1 MDQKTKNEIYNSD
14 LSVYTSKRIKGI
26 PAFIITLQ
34 DDRVSMTGA
43 RKLIKSIENTNSFVD
58 PYIVPASTPETVNK
72 DLEQFALNENN
83 WTWPKN
89 PGESRLDIKS
99 GLQLH
104 GYGAKDWRK
113 VLACLVSHMR
123 MWHYAAQLNAPLM
136 VLEHDAIFTKTFS
149 QKNLIDLIEN
159 GDLMTTHEDGVGII
173 GLNDPR
179 GATRK
184 SSVYLEK
191 VLESTKEGSVKV
203 LAPWIDD
210 KYIPQ
215 GIAGNSAYIIGPK
228 AARKLFN
235 LIAEHGLWPNDA
247 IMCKQLMGPV
257 LHQAYPFYTGLQG
270 ISSTTQG

>member
-1 MDQKTKNEIYNSD
+1 MDQQTKNEIYSSD
-14 LSVYTSKRIKGI
+14 LGVYTSKRIRGV
-26 PAFIITLQ
+26 PALIIGLQ
-34 DDRVSMTGA
+34 NDRVSMTGV
-43 RKLIKSIENTNSFVD
+43 RKLITSIKNTNSFVD
-58 PYIVPASTPETVNK
+58 PFILPATTPETVTT
-72 DLEQFALNENN
+72 DLAQFGLTEND
-83 WTWPKN
+83 WKWPKN
-89 PGESRLDIKS
+89 PGESRLDVKS
-99 GLQLH
+99 GLQHH

-123 MWHYAAQLNAPLM
+123 AWHYSAQLNIPVL
-136 VLEHDAIFTKTFS
+136 VLEHDAIFAKTFS
-149 QKNLIDLIEN
+149 EKNFNELIESDSITVA
-159 GDLMTTHEDGVGII
+159 GEDSIGVI

-191 VLESTKEGSVKV
+191 VLESTTEGSVKV
-203 LAPWIDD
+203 PAPWIDD

-215 GIAGNSAYIIGPK
+215 GIAGNSAYVIGPK

-247 IMCKQLMGPV
+247 IMCKQLMGPI

>member
-1 MDQKTKNEIYNSD
+1 MDSRTRNEIYNGD
-14 LSVYTSKRIKGI
+14 LGVYTSKRIRGI
-26 PAFIITLQ
+26 PAFIIALQ
-34 DDRVSMTGA
+34 NDRVSMTGA
-43 RKLIKSIENTNSFVD
+43 RKLITSIKNTNSFVD
-58 PYIVPASTPETVNK
+58 PFILPASTPETVK
-72 DLEQFALNENN
+72 ADLAQFDLTETH

-123 MWHYAAQLNAPLM
+123 LWHYSAQINVPIM
-136 VLEHDAIFTKTFS
+136 VLEHDAIFNKTFS
-149 QKNLIDLIEN
+149 EQNLAALVETSSITVTN
-159 GDLMTTHEDGVGII
+159 EDSIGVI

-184 SSVYLEK
+184 SGEYLDK
-191 VLESTKEGSVKV
+191 VLEYTKNGDVKV
-203 LAPWIDD
+203 PAPWIDN
-210 KYIPQ
+210 KYVPQ

-228 AARKLFN
+228 AARKLFS

-247 IMCKQLMGPV
+247 IMCKQLMGPT

>member
-1 MDQKTKNEIYNSD
+1 
-14 LSVYTSKRIKGI
+14 
-26 PAFIITLQ
+26 
-34 DDRVSMTGA
+34 
-43 RKLIKSIENTNSFVD
+43 
-58 PYIVPASTPETVNK
+58 
-72 DLEQFALNENN
+72 
-83 WTWPKN
+83 
-89 PGESRLDIKS
+89 
-99 GLQLH
+99 
-104 GYGAKDWRK
+104 
-113 VLACLVSHMR
+113 VSHMR
-123 MWHYAAQLNAPLM
+123 LWHYVAQLNIPLM

-149 QKNLIDLIEN
+149 EKNLSELIESESS
-159 GDLMTTHEDGVGII
+159 TTTAGEDSVGVI

-191 VLESTKEGSVKV
+191 VLESTSNGNVKV
-203 LAPWIDD
+203 PAPWIDD

-235 LIAEHGLWPNDA
+235 LIGEYGLWPNDA
-247 IMCKQLMGPV
+247 IMCKQLMGPI